1 VYSDSPNGPLYLVTP
16 ALPPLSVA
24 VRVWHS
30 TDSLTRLCSGL
41 CWICS
46 RVLMSQSGLVRN
58 TMNTPAS
65 TPLNKWS
72 TVFNWR
78 RSSTASLVVIHTST
92 SPSLRLCGTS
102 VSTINNHITT
112 ITPPSHHS
120 HSLTHSHHH
129 YQATHSPP
137 PLTHSLTHSLTH
149 ITTITPLIYHHSSS
163 THSLMHS
170 LTHALTHSL
179 TFACS

>member
-1 VYSDSPNGPLYLVTP
+1 MYSDSPNGPLYLVTP

-46 RVLMSQSGLVRN
+46 RVLMSHSGLVRN

-78 RSSTASLVVIHTST
+78 RSSTASLVVTHTST

-120 HSLTHSHHH
+120 HSLTHITTIRPLIHH
-129 YQATHSPP
+129 P
-137 PLTHSLTHSLTH
+137 HSLTHSLTH